1 VCLNLTVFKLGPA
14 GGGRKG
20 TLYLLL
26 KAAGLM
32 GVRTRRARTKVVV
45 EPLEGGDTS
54 HRLSNVQTVVSPLP
68 LYWQAR
74 WQAVS

>member
-32 GVRTRRARTKVVV
+32 ELGLGGQRLRSSLNQLKGK
-45 EPLEGGDTS
+45 GGDIS
-54 HRLSNVQTVVSPLP
+54 HNLSNLFSPANLQCSVTSFNP
-68 LYWQAR
+68 
-74 WQAVS
+74 